1 MMMTVQQTAPF
12 SGLLLF
18 AISRYSFPA
27 VAKSAAGI
35 GVPNNFKATRHAPCV
50 FFYVVAQ
57 AHPFSGL
64 WCLFVHQS
72 SFLIMVVRAG
82 QPSGWPVS
90 LKAGYANPVRA
101 ATSEIGVSGGS
112 FSNYFK
118 EAAIMATTLTPSHPQ
133 FVFVF
138 AAVRRADRQP
148 RICMLRTVAGDEHAA
163 RLSLVRDY
171 VLSFAGR
178 LPVAEVRA

>member
-27 VAKSAAGI
+27 VAKSTAGI
-35 GVPNNFKATRHAPCV
+35 GVPRNSMATPDAPCV
-50 FFYVVAQ
+50 FFFVVAQ

-64 WCLFVHQS
+64 WCLFIHHGS
-72 SFLIMVVRAG
+72 SKIMVVRAG

-90 LKAGYANPVRA
+90 IEAGYANPVRA

-112 FSNYFK
+112 SNRYSM
-118 EAAIMATTLTPSHPQ
+118 EAAIMATILTPSHPQ

-138 AAVRRADRQP
+138 AAVRRADRKP

-163 RLSLVRDY
+163 RRSLVRDY

>member
-1 MMMTVQQTAPF
+1 MMMTVQHSAPF
-12 SGLLLF
+12 SGLLPVVV
-18 AISRYSFPA
+18 SRYSFPA
-27 VAKSAAGI
+27 VAKSAAGREN
-35 GVPNNFKATRHAPCV
+35 PSYFKATPDAPCV
-50 FFYVVAQ
+50 FFCVYAYVHLLFTHRFFSRCCIRVMVAQ
-57 AHPFSGL
+57 
-64 WCLFVHQS
+64 
-72 SFLIMVVRAG
+72 AG

-118 EAAIMATTLTPSHPQ
+118 EAAIMATTLTPSYPQ

-138 AAVRRADRQP
+138 AAVRRADRKP

-163 RLSLVRDY
+163 RRSLVRDY

>member
-138 AAVRRADRQP
+138 AAVRRADRKP
-148 RICMLRTVAGDEHAA
+148 RTCASMA
-163 RLSLVRDY
+163 RKKAV
-171 VLSFAGR
+171 R
-178 LPVAEVRA
+178 LPVHYWKI

>member
-1 MMMTVQQTAPF
+1 MMMTVQQTDPF

-18 AISRYSFPA
+18 AVSRYSFPA

-64 WCLFVHQS
+64 WCLFVHPS
-72 SFLIMVVRAG
+72 PFLIMVVRAG

-118 EAAIMATTLTPSHPQ
+118 EAAIMATTLTPSYPQ

-138 AAVRRADRQP
+138 AAVRRADRKP
-148 RICMLRTVAGDEHAA
+148 CICMLRTVAGDEHAA
-163 RLSLVRDY
+163 RRSLVRDY

>member
-18 AISRYSFPA
+18 AVSRYSLPA
-27 VAKSAAGI
+27 AAKSAAGRRN
-35 GVPNNFKATRHAPCV
+35 PCNSQATTDAPCV

-57 AHPFSGL
+57 AHPFFGL
-64 WCLFVHQS
+64 WCLFHSPCQ
-72 SFLIMVVRAG
+72 IMVVRAG
-82 QPSGWPVS
+82 QLSGWPVFCE
-90 LKAGYANPVRA
+90 AGIPTPVRV
-101 ATSEIGVSGGS
+101 TTHERRNSGGGNNRYS
-112 FSNYFK
+112 Q
-118 EAAIMATTLTPSHPQ
+118 EVAAMATTLTPSHPQ
-133 FVFVF
+133 LVFVF
-138 AAVRRADRQP
+138 AAVRRADRTP